1 MKRIDLYELNKK
13 LDSEKIE
20 DMEPIALY
28 TFVSDSFYFS
38 GINIRLLSQSK
49 YNKKIAER
57 YCANTLMKKLYED
70 RYIEEW
76 CYFTYT
82 SIRRT
87 LREFGKD
94 KGFKDGEDLRIKL
107 ISMHH
112 LILEFDEY
120 MKKLAYEIED

>member
-1 MKRIDLYELNKK
+1 MIYYVQLKPIHNWIDILGICIPIFCLYRSKSIKRIDLYELNKK

-76 CYFTYT
+76 SYFH
-82 SIRRT
+82 IQA
-87 LREFGKD
+87 
-94 KGFKDGEDLRIKL
+94 
-107 ISMHH
+107 
-112 LILEFDEY
+112 LEE
-120 MKKLAYEIED
+120 L